1 TELAWNATY
10 LGALILGIPE
20 WGLVSAGVGF
30 WFAYLIYYLV
40 MVWVATRLIGH
51 KPERRNWVLML
62 LLLLA
67 GGLIVYVAAQ
77 PAEMGF
83 WIGLLATLVV
93 GVFSLR
99 RLEDLINVRDWLQKK
114 WAKIYFDS
122 IK

>member
-1 TELAWNATY
+1 
-10 LGALILGIPE
+10 
-20 WGLVSAGVGF
+20 
-30 WFAYLIYYLV
+30 
-40 MVWVATRLIGH
+40 MVWVAARLIGH
-51 KPERRNWVLML
+51 KPERRNWVFML